1 MKLYKSVTVCLI
13 ISIILFTDLC
23 NVDNG
28 GCDDIA
34 ECKHAE
40 SGVACVCPDGYRLDP
55 SGKQCLGMYIYC
67 IRINN
72 HTSKIGHLGAT
83 NNSKNEE
90 SLPEHRHEI
99 SPCILDTSIPVLE
112 IHRVTLNNQSGFHAI
127 LTTLMPKFHSL
138 C

>member
-55 SGKQCLGMYIYC
+55 SGKQCLGMYFYC
-67 IRINN
+67 IMINI
-72 HTSKIGHLGAT
+72 HTSEICHLGAT

-90 SLPEHRHEI
+90 SIPEHRMRSHHVFW
-99 SPCILDTSIPVLE
+99 TSVYLYWITIKWHWTIKVDFVLY
-112 IHRVTLNNQSGFHAI
+112 
-127 LTTLMPKFHSL
+127 
-138 C
+138 